1 MSKRIP
7 PDDEHVFDEHVMFP
21 HLDRCGHG
29 PEQRLVAAEWNL
41 VVLSKAEAD
50 GGGAEV
56 SARG

>member
-1 MSKRIP
+1 MMRLRHTLLELSNFR
-7 PDDEHVFDEHVMFP
+7 
-21 HLDRCGHG
+21 DRCGHG
-29 PEQRLVAAEWNL
+29 PERRLVAAEWNL